1 MLLAPVQKKN
11 IANKDVWVTFA
22 EAKDIKRGEIISG
35 FQYGQ
40 EIALACTKN
49 GAIYALSNKLPPTS
63 QPSTL
68 GNIFGDDIVE
78 PLCGTAFSLKTGK
91 VNGDWCP
98 SFLGK
103 LIFGRLVPPTN
114 VPVFKTRTQGG
125 KVQVRG
131 ALRDGTGRAHAR
143 TPRARAPR
151 ESAAHTRSSRR
162 SPPPCAA
169 AGSDQHQRQG
179 AVRGQLLAW
188 RARLAGQGGR
198 RLLLSI
204 GRRTDTHRAL
214 QGLLCW

>member
-1 MLLAPVQKKN
+1 VTLLASAAAFTATPAVRAPATKAMTINMKKN

-91 VNGDWCP
+91 VNGNWCP

-125 KVQVRG
+125 KVQVLININAKAQFEANYWRG
-131 ALRDGTGRAHAR
+131 VLDSQGKVDGGYY
-143 TPRARAPR
+143 
-151 ESAAHTRSSRR
+151 
-162 SPPPCAA
+162 
-169 AGSDQHQRQG
+169 
-179 AVRGQLLAW
+179 
-188 RARLAGQGGR
+188 
-198 RLLLSI
+198 
-204 GRRTDTHRAL
+204 
-214 QGLLCW
+214 